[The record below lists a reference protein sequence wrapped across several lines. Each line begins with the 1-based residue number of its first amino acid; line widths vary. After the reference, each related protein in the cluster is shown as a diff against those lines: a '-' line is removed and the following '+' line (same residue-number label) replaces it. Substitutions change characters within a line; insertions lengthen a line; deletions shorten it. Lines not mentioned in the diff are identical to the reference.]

1 MSKNFFP
8 SRPEFN
14 PKIYAYTEYGRD
26 FDGLIKIGYTE
37 RDVKERMKEHFPTKG
52 PKNIK
57 KYK

>member
-37 RDVKERMKEHFPTKG
+37 RDGRKNERAFSNKRSKE
-52 PKNIK
+52 
-57 KYK
+57 Y